1 MEVANNVQI
10 GADEIVSKLR
20 KKEDMINFSRE
31 LGK

>member
-10 GADEIVSKLR
+10 GADEIDSKLR